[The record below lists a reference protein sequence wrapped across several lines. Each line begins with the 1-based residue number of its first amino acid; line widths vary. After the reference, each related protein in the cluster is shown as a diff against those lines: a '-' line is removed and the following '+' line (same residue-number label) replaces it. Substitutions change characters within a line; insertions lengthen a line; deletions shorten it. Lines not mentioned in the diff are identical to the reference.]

1 MVLFTLNIV
10 VILSKESKYNIFFDI
25 KVFMDGR
32 RL

>member
-10 VILSKESKYNIFFDI
+10 VILSKEPKSSIFFDI

-32 RL
+32 S